1 MKTKRKT
8 GSSGDTKEKLPE
20 RPVGSY
26 SKYRSGRILRKL
38 VPLFL
43 SLSSFSCL
51 TSSFPSLTNMQPS
64 FNLLRSSVSLPLHA
78 FLSPLFWLLLL
89 RLLLHHYHF
98 FFLSSLRFLLIPSS
112 FSFILFVPSIY
123 PFLLLRFRPFLPRPL
138 HPFLYRVSQNM
149 WVTFMGLIRNRKT
162 MESSTLLLWNSTTL
176 R

>member
-98 FFLSSLRFLLIPSS
+98 FFLSSLRFLLIPLFLLLHPLRPFYLSFSTASISS
-112 FSFILFVPSIY
+112 FS
-123 PFLLLRFRPFLPRPL
+123 
-138 HPFLYRVSQNM
+138 
-149 WVTFMGLIRNRKT
+149 
-162 MESSTLLLWNSTTL
+162 SSTPTPSYTGCH
-176 R
+176 RICG

>member
-51 TSSFPSLTNMQPS
+51 TSSSFPSLTNMQPS

-98 FFLSSLRFLLIPSS
+98 FFLSSLRFLLIPLFLLLHPLRPFYLSFSTASISS
-112 FSFILFVPSIY
+112 FS
-123 PFLLLRFRPFLPRPL
+123 
-138 HPFLYRVSQNM
+138 
-149 WVTFMGLIRNRKT
+149 
-162 MESSTLLLWNSTTL
+162 SSTPTPSYTGCH
-176 R
+176 RICG